1 MRIETERMKERDDD
15 GASEEPH
22 TWNGWAIL
30 LGNCAVFE
38 AREAADRLETA
49 GIRCRLEVLH
59 EDKAFHRFGNGGMGT
74 RMCVLVPPDEYE
86 RAKSVVNGQ
95 SGHD

>member
-74 RMCVLVPPDEYE
+74 RMCVLVPPGEYK
-86 RAKSVVNGQ
+86 RAKAVANVY
-95 SGHD
+95 